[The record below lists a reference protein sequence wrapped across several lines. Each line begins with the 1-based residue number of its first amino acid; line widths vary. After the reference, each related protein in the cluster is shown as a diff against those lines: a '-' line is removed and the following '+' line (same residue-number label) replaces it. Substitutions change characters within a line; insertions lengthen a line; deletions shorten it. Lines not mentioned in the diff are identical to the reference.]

1 MTDEK
6 AKRLLTAM
14 ASLSEGVCFVDDG
27 DFVGFE
33 ARYASGKVR
42 RRGGSRRVA
51 GPYVRAL
58 AMVMDS
64 RTTCPSWYARHF
76 RAVPSFGS
84 EEELELKL
92 QAMGWLTD
100 GDDAVG
106 CS

>member
-42 RRGGSRRVA
+42 RWEV
-51 GPYVRAL
+51 P
-58 AMVMDS
+58 
-64 RTTCPSWYARHF
+64 
-76 RAVPSFGS
+76 AVLPG
-84 EEELELKL
+84 
-92 QAMGWLTD
+92 LT
-100 GDDAVG
+100 
-106 CS
+106 